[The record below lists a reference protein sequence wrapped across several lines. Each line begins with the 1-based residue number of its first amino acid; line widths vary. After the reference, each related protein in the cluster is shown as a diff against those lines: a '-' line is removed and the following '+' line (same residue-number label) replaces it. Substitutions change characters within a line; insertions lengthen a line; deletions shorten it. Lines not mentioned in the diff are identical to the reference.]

1 MEGWNKKELLYQGT
15 EELRAFI
22 KDEFEIDNKSI
33 LDDFTNH
40 ATVAGATF
48 FNSCWS
54 IGIVFSRLLARE
66 YLDKVGSYHR
76 ILPHP
81 LYLLF
86 SHSPETN
93 TYNLATT
100 SLYVPTNE
108 YKRLYNVL
116 INNNG
121 AYKIPK
127 YQRARRCLTI
137 LCDLIR
143 WFIINK
149 MNNQTS
155 LFTYD
160 STNDCVSLHMSYSR
174 QGKCLNNLDLLELNL
189 YLETE
194 ISNIVGTCSYRKF
207 CNHGKDTFDDFMND
221 TILQSTTSIV
231 DDDKSVTNIN
241 EDNDALGNKNDT
253 SLQKLTPGNDGSP
266 PTVITV
272 NKNLNT
278 TTNHSTVEV
287 FDVEG
292 DNTTV
297 PSSHDI
303 AKDNNDDKTNQVV
316 TQYDENGRNTTDT
329 DYSSLDDDDEKEN
342 RTILSPNNNDNV
354 DDNTEINDQL
364 ASDNEDNE
372 RRDKNNDTN
381 QLVKQKS
388 ILILGMSTV
397 DVQRTLIKKGISDI
411 LDEITLSTAKQC
423 VARKIISP
431 SDGRDLARINA
442 IKNQADINVYTVSL
456 VNTNPTNDS
465 SSNPTV
471 YDEDN
476 HLHAD
481 YNGRNFV
488 SSLIKKFRTDNH
500 QVQFQEIVLDYYY
513 MPAVSYDIV
522 KYLNSVLYRNNPI
535 HCFSNHTFN
544 SIS

>member
-1 MEGWNKKELLYQGT
+1 MERWNKKELLYQGT
-15 EELRAFI
+15 EEFRAI
-22 KDEFEIDNKSI
+22 ILDELEIDNKSI

-40 ATVAGATF
+40 ATVAGSTF

-108 YKRLYNVL
+108 YKRLYTVL

-121 AYKIPK
+121 AYTIPNYK
-127 YQRARRCLTI
+127 RARRCLTF

-143 WFIINK
+143 WFIIHD

-160 STNDCVSLHMSYSR
+160 STNDRVSLHMSCSR
-174 QGKCLNNLDLLELNL
+174 QGKCLNNLDLLQSNL
-189 YLETE
+189 YLETQL
-194 ISNIVGTCSYRKF
+194 SNIVGACSYSKF
-207 CNHGKDTFDDFMND
+207 CNHRKDTFDDFMND

-231 DDDKSVTNIN
+231 DDDKSVTNIH
-241 EDNDALGNKNDT
+241 EDNNALGNKNDT
-253 SLQKLTPGNDGSP
+253 SQQKLIPGNDGSP

-272 NKNLNT
+272 KQNLNT

-316 TQYDENGRNTTDT
+316 TQYGKD
-329 DYSSLDDDDEKEN
+329 
-342 RTILSPNNNDNV
+342 
-354 DDNTEINDQL
+354 
-364 ASDNEDNE
+364 
-372 RRDKNNDTN
+372 
-381 QLVKQKS
+381 
-388 ILILGMSTV
+388 
-397 DVQRTLIKKGISDI
+397 
-411 LDEITLSTAKQC
+411 
-423 VARKIISP
+423 
-431 SDGRDLARINA
+431 
-442 IKNQADINVYTVSL
+442 
-456 VNTNPTNDS
+456 
-465 SSNPTV
+465 
-471 YDEDN
+471 
-476 HLHAD
+476 
-481 YNGRNFV
+481 
-488 SSLIKKFRTDNH
+488 
-500 QVQFQEIVLDYYY
+500 
-513 MPAVSYDIV
+513 
-522 KYLNSVLYRNNPI
+522 
-535 HCFSNHTFN
+535 
-544 SIS
+544 